1 MNMTHFLE
9 YKLTIKLYMKARI
22 TKSEI
27 KGITYYQP
35 QIQIDLFLF
44 KLWID
49 ISTFSDGSIFY
60 FWGIRYLDEEEA
72 KNQINKYSMLKNKQI
87 IIENEI

>member
-49 ISTFSDGSIFY
+49 ISTF
-60 FWGIRYLDEEEA
+60 RYLDEEEA